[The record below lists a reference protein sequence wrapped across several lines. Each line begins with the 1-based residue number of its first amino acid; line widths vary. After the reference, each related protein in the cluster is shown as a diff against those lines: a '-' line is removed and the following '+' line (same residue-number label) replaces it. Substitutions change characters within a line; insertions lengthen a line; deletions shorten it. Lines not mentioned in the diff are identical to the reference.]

1 MRISDWSS
9 DVCSSDLSFACAGV
23 LLAQLK
29 EPCLQCL
36 GLGLLV
42 MAQGRNGIDQF
53 GHPIRP
59 QADSAAPTGSMSLR
73 LVGLGSIPRGFTC
86 LLTKIFGVLSGG
98 KETGRASCRESVCQY
113 V

>member
-1 MRISDWSS
+1 MSCCPPIFFYRKAWD
-9 DVCSSDLSFACAGV
+9 CSFACAGV
-23 LLAQLK
+23 LLALLK

-73 LVGLGSIPRGFTC
+73 LVGLGSFTLC
-86 LLTKIFGVLSGG
+86 LVSTAAGPLRQV
-98 KETGRASCRESVCQY
+98 GRATV
-113 V
+113 

>member
-1 MRISDWSS
+1 MLALPCALPISPIFFDRKAW
-9 DVCSSDLSFACAGV
+9 DGALACADV
-23 LLAQLK
+23 LLALLK

-59 QADSAAPTGSMSLR
+59 QADSAAPTDRKSTRLTPVTNAHLVCRLLLEKKTTPLTSMH
-73 LVGLGSIPRGFTC
+73 
-86 LLTKIFGVLSGG
+86 
-98 KETGRASCRESVCQY
+98 
-113 V
+113 

>member
-1 MRISDWSS
+1 
-9 DVCSSDLSFACAGV
+9 
-23 LLAQLK
+23 
-29 EPCLQCL
+29 
-36 GLGLLV
+36 

-73 LVGLGSIPRGFTC
+73 LVGLGSIPRGFIC

-98 KETGRASCRESVCQY
+98 KVSASSRGAFSFNSFPCRSEEHTSEIQSLMRNSYAVFCLKKQTNPHCIY
-113 V
+113 